1 MQTVFG
7 ARLEHYASTARASPA
22 LAMPGREIAY
32 SELLRRVRS
41 CAAWLTGEPGLP
53 LQPVGIT
60 IAEEIPHLVAS
71 LTLLSLGV
79 PQISLP
85 TSEPVSKRLNL
96 AERLGVGRVLLTDP
110 QYALPGRDA
119 QLLTPDLD
127 DPAAGHASLDAVLSD
142 PDAPAIYFTSSGTSG
157 EPKVFALSQRA
168 LAWRAELITASER
181 IGAGDRSLTLL
192 SVEDFLVKS
201 RLLRCAYLGL
211 TSVLAESRSSPSLS
225 VQELCAS
232 LGVTCLEL
240 GVLQASSLV
249 LDNTD
254 PRPLPA
260 QTKVHTAGATVSLAL
275 RHRFKTRFGV
285 PLFVHYGAREFG
297 RIAST
302 FPDSDDEEL
311 ETVGLPVPWIDL
323 EIVDDDGKPLPPGE
337 VGEVRVRSEC
347 MTREYHRDPVA
358 TARHFKDGWF
368 YPRDLASLTPGGALC
383 LHGRADDMMNLNGIK
398 IFPSEIE
405 RVLEAH
411 PAVKAAAAFSRS
423 SAALGDIPIA
433 AVELHASVAI
443 GVEELM
449 ACARERL
456 GVRAPRKIIV
466 LDALPRNA
474 AGKVLKRELASLLA
488 ASD

>member
-79 PQISLP
+79 TQVSLP

-127 DPAAGHASLDAVLSD
+127 EPAAGHASLDAVLSD

-157 EPKVFALSQRA
+157 EPKAFALSQRA

-192 SVEDFLVKS
+192 SVEDFLAKS

-211 TSVLAESRSSPSLS
+211 TSVLAESRSSPFVSL
-225 VQELCAS
+225 QELCAS
-232 LGVTCLEL
+232 LGVTCRKACTWRNARNQHNRAFPRTLDRHIDRQRLVNFTCGIMPKDEL
-240 GVLQASSLV
+240 RNLWRRSPG
-249 LDNTD
+249 NN
-254 PRPLPA
+254 RGPL
-260 QTKVHTAGATVSLAL
+260 
-275 RHRFKTRFGV
+275 
-285 PLFVHYGAREFG
+285 
-297 RIAST
+297 
-302 FPDSDDEEL
+302 
-311 ETVGLPVPWIDL
+311 
-323 EIVDDDGKPLPPGE
+323 
-337 VGEVRVRSEC
+337 RVR
-347 MTREYHRDPVA
+347 RE
-358 TARHFKDGWF
+358 
-368 YPRDLASLTPGGALC
+368 PG
-383 LHGRADDMMNLNGIK
+383 RY
-398 IFPSEIE
+398 
-405 RVLEAH
+405 
-411 PAVKAAAAFSRS
+411 
-423 SAALGDIPIA
+423 
-433 AVELHASVAI
+433 
-443 GVEELM
+443 
-449 ACARERL
+449 
-456 GVRAPRKIIV
+456 RAPQ
-466 LDALPRNA
+466 
-474 AGKVLKRELASLLA
+474 
-488 ASD
+488 